1 MSYTILNI
9 GDRETE
15 EFYRPVADTSEQHAS
30 VHTLDDLNQAYAWA
44 SLYQPDAVVVD
55 LRKYNAGGIDFL
67 QRFRNNPT
75 CGDIPVLA
83 IVSESDRERRALAL
97 RAGANDLL
105 MAPLDRDE
113 CRCRLANTLTV
124 GTQRRIIRHQAKW
137 LEKGS
142 GDVSHE
148 IHARERETLL
158 RLARAGEYR
167 DESTGSHIFRIAKVS
182 RSIAEQLGLPESE
195 CDVIEAAAPMHD
207 IGKIGISDSILRKP
221 GPLTEAEREV
231 METHTLIGYEILKES
246 RSIFLQRGA
255 EIALGHHEK
264 FDGSG
269 YPHGRRGG
277 EIPLAARIVAVAD
290 VYDALT
296 SRRPYKAVW
305 SHDKV
310 LAYLHEQKARHF
322 DPQCVDAFFAQT
334 KAAIVNF

>member
-1 MSYTILNI
+1 MSYSILNV
-9 GDRETE
+9 GGREIE
-15 EFYRPVADTSEQHAS
+15 EFYRSVAGSSERHVS
-30 VHTLDDLNQAYAWA
+30 VHTLLDLDQAHAWT
-44 SLYQPDAVVVD
+44 SLYQPDAAIVD
-55 LRKYNAGGIDFL
+55 LRKFDDEGIDFVH
-67 QRFRNNPT
+67 RFRNSPT
-75 CGDIPVLA
+75 CGDIPILA
-83 IVSESDRERRALAL
+83 VVDESDRKRRALAL
-97 RAGANDLL
+97 RAGASDFFT
-105 MAPLDRDE
+105 APLDRDE
-113 CRCRLANTLTV
+113 CRCRLGNILTV
-124 GTQRRIIRHQAKW
+124 SAQRRIIRHQAKW

-182 RSIAEQLGLPESE
+182 RSIAERLGLPEAE

-221 GPLTEAEREV
+221 GLLTATEREI
-231 METHTLIGYEILKES
+231 METHTLIGYEILKDS

-269 YPHGRRGG
+269 YPHGRGG
-277 EIPLAARIVAVAD
+277 EEIPLAARIVAVAD

-296 SRRPYKAVW
+296 SRRPYKTVW

-310 LAYLHEQKARHF
+310 LGYLAEQRGRHF
-322 DPQCVDAFFAQT
+322 DPQCVDAFFART
-334 KAAIVNF
+334 KAAVNF